1 MNIDDFQDLVDRCG
15 ERPDDWPA
23 DIRVEAVNFLASSR
37 EAQEIVAE
45 AASMRSMF
53 ADPALE
59 RAPDHLAGRIFA
71 MAERMDE
78 FRPTINRDLRRNRVR
93 FSDRARPFDAP
104 HADKTI
110 DPSAPGP
117 GLPPKVYLWFGVTFL
132 AGLGMGVAGTV
143 LGTGHQIDF
152 ATLFAVVS

>member
-23 DIRVEAVNFLASSR
+23 DIRADAVKFLAGSR
-37 EAQEIVAE
+37 QGQTIVAE
-45 AASMRSMF
+45 AASMRELF
-53 ADPALE
+53 GDRTLE
-59 RAPDHLAGRIFA
+59 RAPEHLAGRIVA
-71 MAERMDE
+71 LAERMDE

-93 FSDRARPFDAP
+93 FSDGAHSADAP
-104 HADKTI
+104 RAGKT
-110 DPSAPGP
+110 SAPGP
-117 GLPPKVYLWFGVTFL
+117 GLPPKLYLWFGVVFL

-143 LGTGHQIDF
+143 LGTGRHIDF